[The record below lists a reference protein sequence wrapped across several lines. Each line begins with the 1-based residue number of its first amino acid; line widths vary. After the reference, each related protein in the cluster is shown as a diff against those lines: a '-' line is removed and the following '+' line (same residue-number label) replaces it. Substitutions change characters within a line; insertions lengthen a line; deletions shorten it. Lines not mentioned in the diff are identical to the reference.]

1 MEIRE
6 NDITNTTRWQ
16 RYTQEVGQLLRLG
29 LPIFL
34 TQLGI
39 VAVSF
44 VDTAMVGDYGTNEL
58 AASAFVS
65 NFFMVPLVMLIGFS
79 CGLTPLIGALFA
91 KKEHYEVGRTL
102 RVGIYVNEAMSL
114 LMMVVMAVLYFFLDK
129 MGQPP
134 ELLPLIRKYYIIILF
149 TMVPAGFFNAC
160 QQMANGVTDTKSPM
174 WIILGSNLFNVLGN
188 YMLIYGKWGA
198 PELGLVGAGLSTLM
212 SRIISMAG
220 IYWLVYHTNRY
231 KPYRDGVR
239 HGSVTRDAF
248 NKVFKTSYPVMFQNG
263 AEVLIWSLGA
273 VVCGWFGKLQLAAYQ
288 VTNTMSQIGF
298 MTYMSFAVAVSIRV
312 AGKMGVK
319 DYRGIKRTTG
329 VGVSLNF
336 LFSVIASAIFLLW
349 SEPLLGIFTRDQGV
363 IDVAQLLIFPLVLYQ
378 LFDATQVTLSNAV
391 RGTSYVKPLLWTSV
405 CCYLLL
411 GVPVMLLIGKVLN
424 YQSIGVYYSFCI
436 VLAAAAVSYFYFFLK
451 TMQKASSQHSET

>member
-1 MEIRE
+1 
-6 NDITNTTRWQ
+6 
-16 RYTQEVGQLLRLG
+16 
-29 LPIFL
+29 
-34 TQLGI
+34 
-39 VAVSF
+39 
-44 VDTAMVGDYGTNEL
+44 
-58 AASAFVS
+58 
-65 NFFMVPLVMLIGFS
+65 
-79 CGLTPLIGALFA
+79 
-91 KKEHYEVGRTL
+91 
-102 RVGIYVNEAMSL
+102 
-114 LMMVVMAVLYFFLDK
+114 
-129 MGQPP
+129 
-134 ELLPLIRKYYIIILF
+134 
-149 TMVPAGFFNAC
+149 
-160 QQMANGVTDTKSPM
+160 
-174 WIILGSNLFNVLGN
+174 
-188 YMLIYGKWGA
+188 
-198 PELGLVGAGLSTLM
+198 
-212 SRIISMAG
+212 
-220 IYWLVYHTNRY
+220 
-231 KPYRDGVR
+231 
-239 HGSVTRDAF
+239 
-248 NKVFKTSYPVMFQNG
+248 VFKTSYPVMFQNG

-451 TMQKASSQHSET
+451 TMQKACSQHSET